1 MFFLKCLQLF
11 IPYIRFLRILLIL
24 QKNAPYVSN
33 CFYVSHFWQYLKT
46 LFAYKRH
53 YNFNS
58 ILFATLK
65 WSWNDVNCK
74 RTVYKIYL
82 GRNIFHVNSS
92 CSNLSLN
99 DSYQMIKGKW
109 SKMTKYRLI
118 CTHFP
123 SDIFHNFVIYA
134 IAIMDLASILTLF
147 EKNFSFL
154 INKHSN

>member
-1 MFFLKCLQLF
+1 MFIKLS
-11 IPYIRFLRILLIL
+11 LIYSSSKRHGL
-24 QKNAPYVSN
+24 DVFSAMSATVYTVYQVS
-33 CFYVSHFWQYLKT
+33 SHLANFAKKMHLMFQIVFMWAIFWQYLKT

-109 SKMTKYRLI
+109 SKMTKYRR
-118 CTHFP
+118 
-123 SDIFHNFVIYA
+123 
-134 IAIMDLASILTLF
+134 
-147 EKNFSFL
+147 
-154 INKHSN
+154 

>member
-1 MFFLKCLQLF
+1 MSLSFFFYYSMNSQTCSSSWVYIRAVKDTGYMFFLQCLQLF

-24 QKNAPYVSN
+24 QKKNAPYVSN

-109 SKMTKYRLI
+109 SKMTKYRR
-118 CTHFP
+118 
-123 SDIFHNFVIYA
+123 
-134 IAIMDLASILTLF
+134 
-147 EKNFSFL
+147 
-154 INKHSN
+154 

>member
-1 MFFLKCLQLF
+1 MFFLQCLQLF

-24 QKNAPYVSN
+24 QKKNAPYVSN

-74 RTVYKIYL
+74 RTEYKIYL
-82 GRNIFHVNSS
+82 GRNIFHVNTS

-109 SKMTKYRLI
+109 SKWLNIVDKSHLLYVR
-118 CTHFP
+118 
-123 SDIFHNFVIYA
+123 IFHLTYFT
-134 IAIMDLASILTLF
+134 IL
-147 EKNFSFL
+147 SFMPL
-154 INKHSN
+154 PSWI